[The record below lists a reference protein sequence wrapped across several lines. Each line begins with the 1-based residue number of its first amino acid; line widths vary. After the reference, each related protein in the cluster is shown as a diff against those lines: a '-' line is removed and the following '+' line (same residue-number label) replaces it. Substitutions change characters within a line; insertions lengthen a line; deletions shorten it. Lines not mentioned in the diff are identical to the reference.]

1 MNIFLLLFSIGCAT
15 TRNLLSKWV
24 SGVGFG
30 TKAFFRMQG
39 ILFLA
44 GGAVV
49 AAFGGCGAA
58 SRQTLWLSLAY
69 GVLLLVAQ
77 WGYTAA
83 LKTGKIAVCS
93 TVYSLGFVFPTL
105 SGSLF
110 WNEPLSAFDGLGIL
124 AVIPAVLL
132 SGRRKG
138 QSAERKM
145 DNRTIFVPLLLA
157 MAASGG
163 LGILQK
169 LQQKTAFAAE
179 SASFVAGAFLFAGAV
194 SLVCSL
200 AGKPNENAVP
210 RKTALAAGGI
220 GVAFGCS
227 NLCNT
232 LLAGMLDSALLFP
245 VLNIGGVL
253 FSILVGWLFF
263 KERLTKRD
271 RAVLLLGLLAVLLI
285 CLG

>member
-1 MNIFLLLFSIGCAT
+1 MLFSIGCAT
-15 TRNLLSKWV
+15 ARNLLSKLV
-24 SGVGFG
+24 SGVDFG

-49 AAFGGCGAA
+49 VVFGGCGAA
-58 SRQTLWLSLAY
+58 SRQTLWLAVAY
-69 GVLLLVAQ
+69 GALLLMAQ

-110 WNEPLSAFDGLGIL
+110 WNESLSVCDGLGIL
-124 AVIPAVLL
+124 TVIPAVLL
-132 SGRRKG
+132 SGRGNG
-138 QSAERKM
+138 QSTEEKTDSRA
-145 DNRTIFVPLLLA
+145 FFAPLLLA

-200 AGKPNENAVP
+200 AGKSNEMVVP

-220 GVAFGCS
+220 GVAFGYS

-232 LLAGMLDSALLFP
+232 LLAGMLDSVLLFP
-245 VLNIGGVL
+245 ALNIGCVL

-263 KERLTKRD
+263 KERLTKKD
-271 RAVLLLGLLAVLLI
+271 GAVLLLGLLAVLLI